1 MSKVTVLM
9 PKRRLTT
16 LWRRDALGPNA
27 HNKPGKI
34 PWRGL
39 QENCHKYSSRK
50 FFHDL
55 RSQQNKIEMLERI
68 ISVKDDEI
76 KKYKEMIINL
86 KIGKVKELK
95 QKKDQDTISPT
106 QKGKDES
113 SQTRRKSRKISNTQS
128 YPKLG
133 CWTSHVTHYYYM
145 IDSFSCCLNLLEA
158 EVLVTDKRN
167 I

>member
-16 LWRRDALGPNA
+16 LWRSFLTRDALGPNA
-27 HNKPGKI
+27 HNKPGNI

-39 QENCHKYSSRK
+39 QENYHKYSSRK

-86 KIGKVKELK
+86 KIVKG
-95 QKKDQDTISPT
+95 S
-106 QKGKDES
+106 
-113 SQTRRKSRKISNTQS
+113 
-128 YPKLG
+128 
-133 CWTSHVTHYYYM
+133 
-145 IDSFSCCLNLLEA
+145 
-158 EVLVTDKRN
+158 
-167 I
+167 